1 MEAWVW
7 GVDGNG
13 EWRAKLSFPKAV
25 CLKFKKK
32 QEILIG
38 TCYLDIYREILEE
51 TTKAFRSPKGMT
63 WECGR
68 GSLFSLCAL
77 QFYF

>member
-38 TCYLDIYREILEE
+38 TCYLD
-51 TTKAFRSPKGMT
+51 T
-63 WECGR
+63 
-68 GSLFSLCAL
+68 
-77 QFYF
+77 